1 MVVHYFPLFV
11 QMNREHVFLPP
22 GERLLYIFREA
33 VWANGYVSGTPF
45 VLLAAIG
52 IWPTL
57 QHDKKRSVLL
67 SLPFVLLIVYGIVPA
82 VAGHFMP
89 YHYMPFIFFLT
100 MTITLLIYASRIEG
114 VSPGRF
120 VAMGMVFIVSS
131 LAIIAGNV
139 NTSILHKSAKDGRVE
154 RIVTAMRIYLRP
166 GDTVH
171 PIDWTDGVLHAML
184 RLEIPMATP
193 FFYDVVFHH
202 SVDTETIQTMRNRF
216 LDSFSKANPSI
227 LVEAPN
233 RERVS
238 GVGTEVAFPAFDRLM
253 AENYKMIYEE
263 KDFRIFRRTDG
274 AATTSEGGQ

>member
-1 MVVHYFPLFV
+1 
-11 QMNREHVFLPP
+11 
-22 GERLLYIFREA
+22 
-33 VWANGYVSGTPF
+33 
-45 VLLAAIG
+45 
-52 IWPTL
+52 
-57 QHDKKRSVLL
+57 
-67 SLPFVLLIVYGIVPA
+67 
-82 VAGHFMP
+82 
-89 YHYMPFIFFLT
+89 
-100 MTITLLIYASRIEG
+100 
-114 VSPGRF
+114 
-120 VAMGMVFIVSS
+120 
-131 LAIIAGNV
+131 
-139 NTSILHKSAKDGRVE
+139 
-154 RIVTAMRIYLRP
+154 MRIYLRP

-238 GVGTEVAFPAFDRLM
+238 GVGTEVSFPAFDRLM
-253 AENYKMIYEE
+253 AENYKLIYEE

-274 AATTSEGGQ
+274 PATTGEGDR